1 MFVRKDRDG
10 NLVAVGSIDRN
21 RLTQLQGDAKKPKR
35 SSVKA
40 EPKAE
45 AKSEP
50 KADPEPKA
58 EPAEPETPAVKQ
70 PEFKSALD

>member
-35 SSVKA
+35 SS
-40 EPKAE
+40 P
-45 AKSEP
+45 KSESKAQP

-58 EPAEPETPAVKQ
+58 EPAEPEPPAVKQ